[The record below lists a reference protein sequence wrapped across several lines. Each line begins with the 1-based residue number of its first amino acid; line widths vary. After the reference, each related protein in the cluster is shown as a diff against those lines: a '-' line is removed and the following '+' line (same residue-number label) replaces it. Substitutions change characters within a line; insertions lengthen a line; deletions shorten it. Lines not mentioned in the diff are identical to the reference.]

1 MNLGEELL
9 FHVNNGKNDCYKFI
23 NPIPHNLKLTEENI
37 KYLDKKLWYV
47 LKSDDFDTENVNKD
61 YYLCENDIIKLGC
74 LKYAVQEINL
84 QSNSYINNE
93 KEPPNIIPDYDIS
106 FLNKNCPPVF
116 DFIYEV
122 NNYYN
127 YIDLNKIMLGP
138 NQGDTPKSDF
148 QEKCKICSSSIST
161 NGKND
166 PLISLCACKELIHY
180 KCLKKLINEKT
191 TIENENNFVTS
202 IRISEF
208 ECEKSKTELPLIFK
222 LSKINKIYY
231 LIDIKK
237 PIKCEYIIL
246 ESLNLRKNDKY
257 LKSIHIISL
266 LKDYILI
273 GRDNENDVMENESS
287 ISRKHAVLKYNKD
300 NGNIILENRST
311 KFGTLVLVKN
321 PIQILEK
328 KIQLQ
333 VGRTIIEANIM
344 KMEEFEKLK
353 NQNYINKESQN
364 IKEQKKLDNK

>member
-1 MNLGEELL
+1 MYVSNKNYILNIKLNTWINDVEGLYAHKSTAIKQLNMIINEAAYIVRTNDNYIKNVEQHSDIKMNSGEELL

-138 NQGDTPKSDF
+138 
-148 QEKCKICSSSIST
+148 
-161 NGKND
+161 
-166 PLISLCACKELIHY
+166 
-180 KCLKKLINEKT
+180 
-191 TIENENNFVTS
+191 
-202 IRISEF
+202 IREI
-208 ECEKSKTELPLIFK
+208 LPNLIFK
-222 LSKINKIYY
+222 KSV
-231 LIDIKK
+231 
-237 PIKCEYIIL
+237 
-246 ESLNLRKNDKY
+246 KY
-257 LKSIHIISL
+257 
-266 LKDYILI
+266 
-273 GRDNENDVMENESS
+273 V
-287 ISRKHAVLKYNKD
+287 
-300 NGNIILENRST
+300 
-311 KFGTLVLVKN
+311 LVLLVLMVKM
-321 PIQILEK
+321 IL
-328 KIQLQ
+328 
-333 VGRTIIEANIM
+333 
-344 KMEEFEKLK
+344 
-353 NQNYINKESQN
+353 
-364 IKEQKKLDNK
+364 